1 MMELKW
7 STGEKY
13 KRTPIQ
19 YKVNN
24 SENMNNTSETRVGAI
39 QQSLM
44 TETEIDNMWTMS
56 MQQGQE
62 MNHMMNNPNKRE
74 DSYNRMAEREMMC
87 QVNRNPFMPDRNYLE
102 DVMVQDQFLKPQN
115 TFLEKETNTNIQPQE
130 R

>member
-13 KRTPIQ
+13 KRTPRQ

-102 DVMVQDQFLKPQN
+102 DVMVQEQFLKPQS
-115 TFLEKETNTNIQPQE
+115 TFLEKETNKNTYTQE
-130 R
+130 H

>member
-13 KRTPIQ
+13 KRTPRQ

>member
-13 KRTPIQ
+13 KRTPRQ

-24 SENMNNTSETRVGAI
+24 SENINNTSETRVGAI

-44 TETEIDNMWTMS
+44 SETEIDNMWTMS

-62 MNHMMNNPNKRE
+62 MNHLMSNPNKRE

-102 DVMVQDQFLKPQN
+102 DVMVQDQFLKPQS
-115 TFLEKETNTNIQPQE
+115 TFLEKETNKNTYTQE
-130 R
+130 N

>member
-13 KRTPIQ
+13 KRTPRQ

-102 DVMVQDQFLKPQN
+102 DVMVQDQFLKPQS
-115 TFLEKETNTNIQPQE
+115 TFLEKETNKNTYTQE
-130 R
+130 N